1 MIKILKNV
9 TNIAELAAKDEESN
23 CERLYCRSKSTEV
36 KHMLFR
42 DLDYQFRIA
51 IKNGSKLK
59 LQLHEGLN

>member
-1 MIKILKNV
+1 MMKILKNV
-9 TNIAELAAKDEESN
+9 TNIAELAVKVEENN
-23 CERLYCRSKSTEV
+23 CERLYSRSKSTEV

-59 LQLHEGLN
+59 LQLHERLN